1 MGVGRLLFSQV
12 PGRAAKARQTTCE
25 HVFVMYADGL
35 LLVFE
40 LADRED
46 ERFQLAAAR
55 WHARFVLEAGL
66 LLREAE
72 GVMTLLCRLRGADRQ
87 VVRRRLLAMV
97 ERAGLTTTEIRSHA

>member
-1 MGVGRLLFSQV
+1 MNGRPSRHLLLATRHDRCN
-12 PGRAAKARQTTCE
+12 PPCE

-35 LLVFE
+35 LLMFE

-66 LLREAE
+66 PLREAE
-72 GVMTLLCRLRGADRQ
+72 SVMTLLCRLRGADRHI
-87 VVRRRLLAMV
+87 VRRRLLLTV
-97 ERAGLTTTEIRSHA
+97 ERAGLTTREIRSGA